1 MSANATPLAIY
12 GGAFDP
18 FHLGHM
24 ALCCAVR
31 DTFDVEVHLLPTGDP
46 RHRSP
51 AHAAARH
58 RIAMLETAIEGE
70 PRIAIDTREVERD
83 GPSYTVDTLIELRAE
98 RGVQCP
104 LLLTLGA
111 DSFAGLTTW
120 HRWRELIG
128 LAHFVVALRPGIELA
143 DVAPE
148 LAQLLEE
155 CSSSDPSG
163 LQRAPAGRIFELAL
177 PPHPQASSE
186 IRQRIAAGLP
196 LDGWVAPA
204 VARYIRANGLY
215 GSP

>member
-1 MSANATPLAIY
+1 MNADSTPLAIY

-18 FHLGHM
+18 IHLGHM

-58 RIAMLETAIEGE
+58 RITMLEAAIDSE

-98 RGVQCP
+98 RGTQSP

-128 LAHFVVALRPGIELA
+128 LAHFVVALRPGIDLA
-143 DVAPE
+143 DVTPE
-148 LAQLLEE
+148 LAGLLEE
-155 CSSSDPSG
+155 HGCADPSE
-163 LQRAPAGRIFELAL
+163 LERSPAGRIFELAL
-177 PPHPQASSE
+177 PPHPQSSNE
-186 IRQRIAAGLP
+186 IRQRIATGLP
-196 LDGWVAPA
+196 LEGWVAPA
-204 VARYIRANGLY
+204 VACYIRAHGLY
-215 GSP
+215 GVV